1 MKNLT
6 YFFAALILNL
16 SLFSCAV
23 EEDSTAS
30 IDYNTEHII
39 VEYNQIDYEIVELI
53 NAYRISI
60 DLNPLNILNEASKE
74 AIVHNQYMIDQGTP
88 SHDYFHQRSQNLIN
102 SVDAKSVSENIG
114 YGFSGAESVVLAWL
128 NSNGHKQNIED
139 PDVTD
144 VGISTKQDE
153 NGKNYFTNIF
163 VKL

>member
-60 DLNPLNILNEASKE
+60 HLNPLNILNEAS
-74 AIVHNQYMIDQGTP
+74 
-88 SHDYFHQRSQNLIN
+88 
-102 SVDAKSVSENIG
+102 
-114 YGFSGAESVVLAWL
+114 
-128 NSNGHKQNIED
+128 
-139 PDVTD
+139 
-144 VGISTKQDE
+144 
-153 NGKNYFTNIF
+153 
-163 VKL
+163 